1 MPKTDE
7 TQKGQTKQDVYQ
19 AEMDKLTITF
29 KDIEEPKR
37 QLVGGLILDAAFL
50 FAENYTLRQSLA
62 DTGMVKVHPKYQ
74 DIQKPVE
81 SARQYLKNVNSY
93 AVIIKTLNG
102 VLSKNP
108 LDDGD
113 DGLDEFE

>member
-1 MPKTDE
+1 MPKIDE
-7 TQKGQTKQDVYQ
+7 TQKGQMKQDVYQ
-19 AEMDKLTITF
+19 AELDKLTITF

-37 QLVGGLILDAAFL
+37 QLVEGLILDAAFL

-62 DTGMVKVHPKYQ
+62 ETGMVKVHPNYP

-81 SARQYLKNVNSY
+81 SSRQYLKNVNSY

>member
-7 TQKGQTKQDVYQ
+7 TQKGQMKQDVYQ
-19 AEMDKLTITF
+19 AELEKLTITF

-37 QLVGGLILDAAFL
+37 QLVSGLIMDAAFL
-50 FAENYTLRQSLA
+50 FAENAILRQSLVE
-62 DTGMVKVHPKYQ
+62 TGMVKVHPNYP

-81 SARQYLKNVNSY
+81 SSRQYLKNVNSY